1 MMAKADKTRRA
12 GIAAAVTMLAENFN
26 RQVTEHT
33 FEAYFVGLEG
43 LSVPQIEAGVS
54 RALRECSFMPPA
66 AELRKLAGELTG
78 ADRAV
83 KAWGA
88 FEAAVMEHGGYRTVD
103 FDDVVINA
111 TVRNLGGWEF
121 VCDMSVREFEN
132 FLREKFLK
140 AYVSFYMAGVGEEE
154 AAPLRGTFDRENAR
168 HGHQPQQ
175 VQVIVTGL
183 PPSPRAPRIAGS
195 NLPRIEGA
203 Q

>member
-1 MMAKADKTRRA
+1 MRRTAKDRA
-12 GIAAAVTMLAENFN
+12 EGIGAAVALLAEAFN
-26 RQVTEHT
+26 REATEVTYR
-33 FEAYFVGLEG
+33 AYIAGLEG
-43 LSVPQIEAGVS
+43 LSVEQIVAGVN
-54 RALRECSFMPPA
+54 RALRECKFMPSPA
-66 AELRKLAGELTG
+66 EIRELSGELK
-78 ADRAV
+78 AQDRAV
-83 KAWGA
+83 KAWTA

-140 AYVSFYMAGVGEEE
+140 AYTSLYAAGVGEEE